1 MWGVCTP
8 AFGAIEE
15 DLKRSAF
22 AFIVAN
28 VIVARRLLIAVT
40 VSVFVVIVF
49 SVVILWIVCDHF
61 RFHYLT

>member
-8 AFGAIEE
+8 AFGAIED
-15 DLKRSAF
+15 DLKRCAF

-40 VSVFVVIVF
+40 VSVFVVF
-49 SVVILWIVCDHF
+49 TFQL
-61 RFHYLT
+61 